1 MSSKGKAGQAA
12 TSIVRLLVPAG
23 KASPSPP
30 VGPALGQRGVKTMDF
45 CKQFNDRT
53 KQYTQGIPMR
63 VILTVKPD
71 RSFSF
76 VTKTPPTSWMLLQ
89 AVGQEKGSSRPSHT
103 TIGELSI
110 KHIYEIA
117 AIKLTDPGCEDTT
130 HEAMCSRVLSQA
142 RGMGIN
148 VIRGEDVAA

>member
-1 MSSKGKAGQAA
+1 MSAKKAGQAA
-12 TSIVRLLVPAG
+12 TSTVRLLVPAG

-53 KQYTQGIPMR
+53 KQYTQGVPMR
-63 VILTVKPD
+63 VILTVRPD
-71 RSFSF
+71 RSFTF
-76 VTKTPPTSWMLLQ
+76 VTKTPPTSWLLLQ

-103 TIGELSI
+103 VIGELSI

-117 AIKLTDPGCEDTT
+117 QIKVADAGNEDSTL
-130 HEAMCSRVLSQA
+130 EAMTSRVLAQA

-148 VIRGEDVAA
+148 VVRGEVVE